1 MSLFR
6 ENIVQISKKITSAGG
21 FILIDVIVRGNERNR
36 VIEVFID
43 GEKNI
48 TAGDCAEINRKLNE
62 IIEEENIITSS
73 YRLDVSSPGTDRPL
87 LYLKQ
92 YLKHIDRKFEVT
104 YNSSDTKKKF
114 KGTLKNINGEQLTF
128 LTDSEIVIN
137 FSDIIKATVV
147 ISFS

>member
-1 MSLFR
+1 MDAP
-6 ENIVQISKKITSAGG
+6 QKICVV
-21 FILIDVIVRGNERNR
+21 FNEPIIQVRHVKSRLKCQR
-36 VIEVFID
+36 SVR
-43 GEKNI
+43 NI

>member
-1 MSLFR
+1 MSSLR
-6 ENIVQISKKITSAGG
+6 ENIVKFAQKITSDAG

-48 TAGDCAEINRKLNE
+48 NADNCAEVNRKLNE
-62 IIEEENIITSS
+62 IIEEEKIITSS

-87 LYLKQ
+87 IFLKQ
-92 YLKHIDRKFEVT
+92 YLKHIDRQFEVI
-104 YNSSDTKKKF
+104 YNSAETKKKL

-128 LTDSEIVIN
+128 LAGSEIVIN
-137 FSDIIKATVV
+137 YNDIIKAKVL

>member
-6 ENIVQISKKITSAGG
+6 ENIVQISEKITSDGG

-48 TAGDCAEINRKLNE
+48 TAGDCAEVNRKLNE
-62 IIEEENIITSS
+62 IIDEEKIITSS

-92 YLKHIDRKFEVT
+92 YFKHIDRTFEVT

-114 KGTLKNINGEQLTF
+114 NGTLIKINGEQLTF

-137 FSDIIKATVV
+137 FSDIIKAKVV

>member
-6 ENIVQISKKITSAGG
+6 KNIVQISEKITSDRGL
-21 FILIDVIVRGNERNR
+21 ILIDVIVRGHEKNR

-43 GEKNI
+43 GDKNI

-92 YLKHIDRKFEVT
+92 YLKHIDRQFEVS

-114 KGTLKNINGEQLTF
+114 KGTLININGEQLTF

-137 FSDIIKATVV
+137 FSDIIKAKVV

>member
-36 VIEVFID
+36 IIEVFID

>member
-1 MSLFR
+1 MSLLR
-6 ENIVQISKKITSAGG
+6 ENIVKITKEITSKAG

-48 TAGDCAEINRKLNE
+48 TAEDCAEVNRNLTE
-62 IIEEENIITSS
+62 IIEKEKIITFS
-73 YRLDVSSPGTDRPL
+73 YRLDVSSPGTNRPL
-87 LYLKQ
+87 IYLKQ
-92 YLKHIDRKFEVT
+92 YLKHIDRQLEVT
-104 YNSSDTKKKF
+104 YNSDGTKKRL

-128 LTDSEIVIN
+128 LADSEIVIN
-137 FSDIIKATVV
+137 YNDIIKAKVL